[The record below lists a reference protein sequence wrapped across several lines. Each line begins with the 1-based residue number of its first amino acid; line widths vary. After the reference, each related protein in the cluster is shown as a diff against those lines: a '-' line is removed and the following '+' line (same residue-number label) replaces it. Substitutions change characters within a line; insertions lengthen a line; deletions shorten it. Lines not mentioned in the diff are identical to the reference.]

1 MYCINKL
8 YNESQGDVNDEFENS
23 EGKGG
28 QGLGS
33 IVSQSK
39 DLVGAWSDPT
49 WEFTNIR
56 VPELY
61 QNWRKHT
68 TEEWKYTNSH
78 PSIGT

>member
-8 YNESQGDVNDEFENS
+8 YNESQGDVNDEFKNS

-39 DLVGAWSDPT
+39 DLVGPGQIQRENSPIL
-49 WEFTNIR
+49 EF
-56 VPELY
+56 
-61 QNWRKHT
+61 
-68 TEEWKYTNSH
+68 
-78 PSIGT
+78 PSK